1 MSDGWLLAGV
11 VAVLAGIVLLLMG
24 RRSDYERSYYFPDE
38 VEFLREQG
46 RDYGGISW
54 FLSNL

>member
-1 MSDGWLLAGV
+1 MSDGWLVAGV

-24 RRSDYERSYYFPDE
+24 RGTDYEKSYYFPDE

-46 RDYGGISW
+46 RD
-54 FLSNL
+54 